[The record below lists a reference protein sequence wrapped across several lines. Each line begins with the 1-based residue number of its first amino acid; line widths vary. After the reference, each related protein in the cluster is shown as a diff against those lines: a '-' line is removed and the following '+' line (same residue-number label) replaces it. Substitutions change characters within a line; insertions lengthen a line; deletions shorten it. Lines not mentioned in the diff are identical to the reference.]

1 MKLEEARNLTKE
13 RVEKANE
20 TFGINKPLVV
30 KIDKCGGR
38 GGDFGEWAERNK
50 SNGVVSL
57 TPFDHFGLSDNIIE
71 CRRTKNS
78 ECRMDPACTTPRSNT
93 TLFVSAWEEWIEE
106 AKHWDIENIKDEL
119 GLWYE
124 VEDACVIVLEVLDR
138 SNIRVPCAHIP
149 SVDCPE
155 KCNYGEDLPA
165 NMCDDRFQMKYPE
178 LHGII
183 EGQGLC
189 ENNEWSMP
197 FKGDGE
203 TPNGMKEYILNMGPE
218 VKVRVKLKIPLK
230 YCLEIIKG
238 GSVTANNFIP
248 FNNFNPFTNIGE
260 IKADLFKTGLD
271 QAGRARPSGYAGGG
285 KNKKSK
291 KRRSKTK
298 RRKNS
303 KRRSKKKR
311 SKKRR
316 TRKY

>member
-1 MKLEEARNLTKE
+1 MELEEARNLTKE
-13 RVEKANE
+13 RVEEANE

-57 TPFDHFGLSDNIIE
+57 TPFDHLGLSDNVIE
-71 CRRTKNS
+71 CRSEMNS

-119 GLWYE
+119 GLWYK

-155 KCNYGEDLPA
+155 KCNYRNDLPV
-165 NMCDDRFQMKYPE
+165 NMCDNRFQMKYPE

-183 EGQGLC
+183 VGQGLC

-203 TPNGMKEYILNMGPE
+203 TPNGMKEYLINMGPE

-230 YCLEIIKG
+230 DCLEIIKG

-248 FNNFNPFTNIGE
+248 FNNFNLFNNI
-260 IKADLFKTGLD
+260 
-271 QAGRARPSGYAGGG
+271 GGG

-303 KRRSKKKR
+303 KRKSKKKR
-311 SKKRR
+311 SKKLRS
-316 TRKY
+316 RKY